1 MKKMSMFR
9 LSDEKKNRDRI
20 LEIEDS
26 RYLVT
31 PHFLYR
37 VEHTVLIEDPGVDSQ
52 IVMEIKKNSEDDNP
66 GLSKF
71 QTRWVDVGEMIYLF
85 WISDTAHSR
94 LFGDQYQVGE
104 SDLW

>member
-1 MKKMSMFR
+1 MSIFY
-9 LSDEKKNRDRI
+9 LDDVGKNRDRI
-20 LEIEDS
+20 LEINGS

-31 PHFLYR
+31 LHFLYK
-37 VEHTVLIEDPGVDSQ
+37 VEHTVLIEDPGVDSR

-71 QTRWVDVGEMIYLF
+71 QTRWVDAGEMIYLF
-85 WISDTAHSR
+85 WVSDTAHSR
-94 LFGDQYQVGE
+94 LFGDQYQVSE